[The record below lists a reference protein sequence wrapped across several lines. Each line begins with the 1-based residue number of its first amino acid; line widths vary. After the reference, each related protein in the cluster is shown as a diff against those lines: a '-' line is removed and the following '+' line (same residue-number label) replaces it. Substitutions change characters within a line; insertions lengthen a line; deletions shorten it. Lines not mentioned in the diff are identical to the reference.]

1 MYSCPCS
8 KVSLTVFLRMLLK
21 FATESSAKH
30 STSGQNLSWFYVLL
44 DQWPI
49 SQDGKMGSE
58 FAGNLRKE
66 K

>member
-1 MYSCPCS
+1 
-8 KVSLTVFLRMLLK
+8 MLLK

-30 STSGQNLSWFYVLL
+30 STSGQKLSWFYVLL

-58 FAGNLRKE
+58 FDGNLRKE

>member
-8 KVSLTVFLRMLLK
+8 KVSLTVFFRTLLK

-30 STSGQNLSWFYVLL
+30 STSGQKLSWFYVLL

-49 SQDGKMGSE
+49 SQDSKVGSE
-58 FAGNLRKE
+58 FDGNLRKE